1 MNESF
6 DPDARSDED
15 LLAADDHSDH
25 LSSPVANPH
34 DGRLDKLYRDFS
46 ADLTSA
52 LRSTYGTG
60 PPDPDE
66 VVQKAFAKLSG
77 HRALNRI
84 KDLKSYIWI
93 TARNLMLTDL
103 RAQSTR
109 SRHAQQHLLLGSG
122 NECDDFD
129 PERVLIAREQ
139 LGIVMDTIKG
149 LPERR
154 RKIFLA
160 KRVDGLSAEA
170 AGRKYGVTRTAAVRH
185 IAIATEE
192 IDKALSRHRSLP
204 NRTRRDGYE

>member
-1 MNESF
+1 MNETF
-6 DPDARSDED
+6 DPNPRSDAEIIAVD
-15 LLAADDHSDH
+15 DHADDAPAPAAQLRS
-25 LSSPVANPH
+25 
-34 DGRLDKLYRDFS
+34 GRLDLLYREFAS
-46 ADLTSA
+46 DLTTS
-52 LRSTYGTG
+52 LRTTYGDG

-77 HRALNRI
+77 HRTLGRI

-109 SRHAQQHLLLGSG
+109 SRHTQQHLMLNSAS
-122 NECDDFD
+122 EYDDFD

-139 LGIVMDTIKG
+139 LGIVVDTIKS

-154 RKIFLA
+154 RNIFLA

-170 AGRKYGVTRTAAVRH
+170 AGKKYGVTRTAAVRH

-192 IDKALSRHRSLP
+192 IEKALNRQKDSLDP
-204 NRTRRDGYE
+204 ARRGGHD